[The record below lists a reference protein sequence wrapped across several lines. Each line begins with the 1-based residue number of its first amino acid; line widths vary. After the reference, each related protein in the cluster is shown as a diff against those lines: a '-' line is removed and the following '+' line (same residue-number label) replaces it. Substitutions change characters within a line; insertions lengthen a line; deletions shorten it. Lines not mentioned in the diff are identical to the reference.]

1 MSATHHAPDRLGSLW
16 LPEQPLLLASASVTR
31 RAMLIAAG
39 LPVDIQPA
47 QIDERAVEQAH
58 LDAGAPS
65 DTVAA
70 TLAGAKALHVSAL
83 RPDTL
88 VLGADQTLTMNGRA
102 FHKPA
107 NRADVITQLRDLS
120 SRTHQLTSAF
130 ALARGGVILGS
141 GSATAQMTM
150 RALSDDFIGR
160 YLAAAP
166 AEATA
171 TVGGYQLERLG
182 SHLFSAVAGD
192 HFTVL
197 GLPLL
202 AVLAMLR
209 DLGALAE

>member
-1 MSATHHAPDRLGSLW
+1 M
-16 LPEQPLLLASASVTR
+16 LLASASVTR
-31 RAMLIAAG
+31 RAMLVAAG

-47 QIDERAVEQAH
+47 QIDERAVEQAQV
-58 LDAGAPS
+58 DAGAPS

-70 TLAGAKALHVSAL
+70 TLASAKALHVSEL
-83 RPDTL
+83 RPDRV

-107 NRADVITQLRDLS
+107 NRADAISQLRDLS
-120 SRTHQLTSAF
+120 GRTHQLTSAF
-130 ALARGGVILGS
+130 ALARGGAILGT
-141 GSATAQMTM
+141 GSATALMTM
-150 RALSDDFIGR
+150 RALSDDFLGR
-160 YLAAAP
+160 YLNAGP
-166 AEATA
+166 EEATA
-171 TVGGYQLERLG
+171 SVGGYQLERLG

-209 DLGALAE
+209 DLGAVAE